1 MYFAWI
7 LFFISL
13 VVVSN
18 PRTGNAAAIDEVIQK
33 IAQLPA
39 AQRRAALE
47 QGARREAQ
55 LVFYT
60 SVSAADVPKITA
72 AFEAVHPFLKVN
84 AYRAQ
89 PSSLITRLET
99 ETRTGRDLVDLVGS
113 APAQM
118 WHLKQ
123 RKLSRPYLSPE
134 RQAFPSGSYDH
145 EGYWAGFEVTPIVL
159 AFNSRMVPAAESPRS
174 YEELLRPRWKGK
186 LSLGND
192 EYEWF
197 SVMLDSL
204 GKKKGLEYMKGL
216 AKQDLNMVGT
226 SSRMRVELMLAG
238 EFAVSLAAR
247 GRRVVEFKEQGA
259 PIDYRLF
266 DPYPSVPNFVSL
278 MARAP
283 HPHAAM
289 LFFDWLLSQEGQS
302 LLTQIPRLTIRK
314 GLKQKGRL
322 QDLYE
327 KDFVF
332 VDPASLGAHLKEL
345 MEEYDQIFGARPGK

>member
-1 MYFAWI
+1 MKLNLFI
-7 LFFISL
+7 LFVSFAL
-13 VVVSN
+13 VSN
-18 PRTGNAAAIDEVIQK
+18 PGPGHAASVDEAIQRISN
-33 IAQLPA
+33 LPA

-47 QGARREAQ
+47 QGARREGQ
-55 LVFYT
+55 IVFYT

-72 AFEAVHPFLKVN
+72 AFEASHPYVKVIP
-84 AYRAQ
+84 YRAQ
-89 PSSLITRLET
+89 PSSLFTRLET
-99 ETRTGRDLVDLVGS
+99 EARAGRELADLVGS

-118 WHLKQ
+118 WLLKQ

-134 RQAFPSGSYDH
+134 RQAFPSGSYDR
-145 EGYWAGFEVTPIVL
+145 EGFWAGFEVTPIVL
-159 AFNSRMVPAAESPRS
+159 AFNPRMVAAAETPRS
-174 YEELLRPRWKGK
+174 YDDLLKPNWKGRM
-186 LSLGND
+186 SLGND

-197 SVMLDSL
+197 SVMMDSW
-204 GKKKGLEYMKGL
+204 GKKKGSDYMKAL
-216 AKQDLNMVGT
+216 AKQNLNMVGT

-238 EFAVSLAAR
+238 EFAASLAAR

-266 DPYPSVPNFVSL
+266 DPYPSVPNFIAL

-283 HPHAAM
+283 HPHASI

-302 LLTQIPRLTIRK
+302 ALSQIPRLTIRK
-314 GLKQKGRL
+314 GMKQKGRL

-327 KDFVF
+327 KEFVF

-345 MEEYDQIFGARPGK
+345 IEEYDQIFNARAEK